1 MKQKL
6 VLSAL
11 FVLLVS
17 GCTKIRDMFYINKPG
32 QMHISQLQSTGF
44 KIVAYLPK
52 YTSTLADHINAFD
65 FSKVTHL
72 NIAFFNPDVNGNFP
86 ASQGTGLDTIVSKAH
101 LNNVKVLL
109 SLGGGSNQSQY
120 ANLLTASN
128 RAAFITKVVNLVSLY
143 NVDGI
148 DVDLE
153 GDNIDEN
160 YEAFITGLSAQLKPN
175 GKLLTAAV
183 AWWTRDRV
191 TDSCLAAFDFINVMA
206 YDKAGDEHSPFS
218 YAKQHVDYW
227 KGQRGMAADK
237 VVVGVPFYG
246 LYTLSGNLQSIKY
259 SELVAQ
265 YPGAENKDTV
275 RRTDGVVI
283 NYNGI
288 PTIQNKTA
296 YAQQEAGGI
305 MFWQVLQDAT
315 GSLSLLN
322 AIHNKINSNTG
333 WENPY
338 ITWRFDLSAP
348 SSATYSDST
357 AVKSSISIKGTPG
370 FLPAPPY
377 GYGRVFLPAN
387 CGGYY
392 ELQPGTNPPGLK
404 TAASAT
410 NTPAKF
416 SWYNID
422 EAKTVASLTF
432 NLQLNAALTN
442 GQLIIPFGYS
452 TTASSTF
459 NNTNQL
465 TSVNT
470 PGVFGTI
477 RLDFYGG
484 NFATLSYRNAT
495 YGYTTINNTVFN
507 KTGSYKIELYCN
519 NNSSGRNYLKNG
531 STYAL
536 PQQTYH
542 LWVNDVLIQ
551 GAAGLTNFP
560 ATGELLALSTINS
573 FSFNASGNTGTPG
586 TTPPTSANSLLATLS
601 AIAISFDLQN

>member
-6 VLSAL
+6 VVSIIL
-11 FVLLVS
+11 VLLIS
-17 GCTKIRDMFYINKPG
+17 GCTKIRYMLNTGKTG
-32 QMHISQLQSTGF
+32 HMSTQLLEETGF

-120 ANLLTASN
+120 ANLLIPAN
-128 RAAFITKVVNLVSLY
+128 RAAFITKVVALVSQY

-153 GDNIDEN
+153 GDNMDEN

-191 TDSCLAAFDFINVMA
+191 TDSCLTAFDFINVMA
-206 YDKAGDEHSPFS
+206 YDKAGEEHSPYS
-218 YAKQHVDYW
+218 YAKQHVEYW
-227 KGQRGMAADK
+227 KGQRGLAASK

-246 LYTLSGNLQSIKY
+246 LYTLSGNLQSMKF
-259 SELVAQ
+259 SEITAL

-275 RRTDGVVI
+275 RRSDGNVV

-305 MFWQVLQDAT
+305 MFWQVLQDAS

-322 AIHNKINSNTG
+322 AIHDKINTSTG
-333 WENPY
+333 WEHPY
-338 ITWRFDLSAP
+338 ITWKFDLSSPAA
-348 SSATYSDST
+348 ATFTDST
-357 AVKSSISIKGTPG
+357 AAKASVSVKGTPG

-377 GYGRVFLPAN
+377 GYGRVFLPAT
-387 CGGYY
+387 CGGYF
-392 ELQPGTNPPGLK
+392 ELQPSANPASLK
-404 TAASAT
+404 IASSST
-410 NTPAKF
+410 NTPAKL

-422 EAKTVASLTF
+422 EAKPLAALTF
-432 NLQLNAALTN
+432 NLNLNAALTN

-452 TTASSTF
+452 TTSSSVF

-465 TSVNT
+465 TSVST
-470 PGVFGTI
+470 PGVFAAI

-484 NFATLSYRNAT
+484 NFATLSYRNSIF
-495 YGYTTINNTVFN
+495 GYTTINNTVFN
-507 KTGSYKIELYCN
+507 KTGNYKIELYCN
-519 NNSSGRNYLKNG
+519 NSSAGENYTKG
-531 STYAL
+531 ATTYAL
-536 PQQTYH
+536 PAQTYN

-551 GAAGLTNFP
+551 GASSLTNFP
-560 ATGELLALSTINS
+560 ATEELATLSTINS

-586 TTPPTSANSLLATLS
+586 TTPPTSANSLLATLNN
-601 AIAISFDLQN
+601 IFISFDLKN

>member
-6 VLSAL
+6 VVSTLL
-11 FVLLVS
+11 VLLIS
-17 GCTKIRDMFYINKPG
+17 GCTKIRYMLNAGKPA
-32 QMHISQLQSTGF
+32 HISTLQLDETGF

-120 ANLLTASN
+120 ANLLTSTN
-128 RAAFITKVVNLVSLY
+128 RAAFITKVVNLVSQY
-143 NVDGI
+143 HVDGI

-206 YDKAGDEHSPFS
+206 YDKAGDEHSPYS
-218 YAKQHVDYW
+218 YAKQHVEYW
-227 KGQRGMAADK
+227 KGQRGLAAAK
-237 VVVGVPFYG
+237 IVVGVPFYG
-246 LYTLSGNLQSIKY
+246 LYTLSGNLQSMKY
-259 SELVAQ
+259 SEITAQ
-265 YPGAENKDTV
+265 YPGSENKDTV
-275 RRTDGVVI
+275 RRPDGAIV

-322 AIHNKINSNTG
+322 AIHDKINSSTG
-333 WENPY
+333 WEHPY
-338 ITWRFDLSAP
+338 ITWKFDLSAP
-348 SSATYSDST
+348 ASATFADST
-357 AVKSSISIKGTPG
+357 AAKASVSVKGTPG

-377 GYGRVFLPAN
+377 GYGRVFLPAT
-387 CGGYY
+387 CGGYFQ
-392 ELQPGTNPPGLK
+392 LQPGASPPSLK
-404 TAASAT
+404 IAASST
-410 NTPAKF
+410 NTPAKL

-422 EAKTVASLTF
+422 EAKPLAALTF
-432 NLQLNAALTN
+432 NLNLNAALTN

-452 TTASSTF
+452 TTSSSTF

-465 TSVNT
+465 TSVST
-470 PGVFGTI
+470 PGVFAAI

-495 YGYTTINNTVFN
+495 FGYTTINNTVFN
-507 KTGSYKIELYCN
+507 KTGNYKIELYCN
-519 NNSSGRNYLKNG
+519 NSSAGENYTKG
-531 STYAL
+531 ASTYAL
-536 PQQTYH
+536 PAQTYN
-542 LWVNDVLIQ
+542 LWVNDALIQ
-551 GAAGLTNFP
+551 GASSLTNFP
-560 ATGELLALSTINS
+560 ATGELATLSTINS

-586 TTPPTSANSLLATLS
+586 TTPPTSANSLLATLNN
-601 AIAISFDLQN
+601 IFISFDLKN

>member
-6 VLSAL
+6 VVSTL
-11 FVLLVS
+11 FVLLIS
-17 GCTKIRDMFYINKPG
+17 GCTKIRYMLNTGKTG
-32 QMHISQLQSTGF
+32 HMSTLQLEETGF

-120 ANLLTASN
+120 ASLLTAAN
-128 RAAFITKVVNLVSLY
+128 RAAFITKVVNLVSQY

-206 YDKAGDEHSPFS
+206 YDKSGDEHSPYS
-218 YAKQHVDYW
+218 YAKQHVEYW
-227 KGQRGMAADK
+227 KGQRGLTANK
-237 VVVGVPFYG
+237 IVVGVPFYG
-246 LYTLSGNLQSIKY
+246 LYTLSGNLQSLKF
-259 SELVAQ
+259 SEITAQ
-265 YPGAENKDTV
+265 YPGSENKDTV
-275 RRTDGVVI
+275 RRSDGIVI

-305 MFWQVLQDAT
+305 MFWQVLQDAS

-322 AIHNKINSNTG
+322 AIHNKISSSTG
-333 WENPY
+333 WEHPY
-338 ITWRFDLSAP
+338 ITWKFDLGAPASATFTD
-348 SSATYSDST
+348 SSAAKASVS
-357 AVKSSISIKGTPG
+357 VKGTPG

-377 GYGRVFLPAN
+377 GYGRVFLPATS
-387 CGGYY
+387 GGSF
-392 ELQPGTNPPGLK
+392 ELQPGANPPSLK
-404 TAASAT
+404 VAASST
-410 NTPAKF
+410 NTPGKF

-422 EAKTVASLTF
+422 EAKPIAALTF
-432 NLQLNAALTN
+432 NLNLNAALTN

-452 TTASSTF
+452 TTSSTVF

-470 PGVFGTI
+470 PGVFAAI

-495 YGYTTINNTVFN
+495 FGYTTINNTVFN

-519 NNSSGRNYLKNG
+519 NSSAGENYKKG
-531 STYAL
+531 ATTYAL
-536 PQQTYH
+536 PPQTYN
-542 LWVNDVLIQ
+542 LWINDVLIT
-551 GAAGLTNFP
+551 GASSLTNFP
-560 ATGELLALSTINS
+560 ATGELATLSTINS

-586 TTPPTSANSLLATLS
+586 TTPPTSANSLLATLNN
-601 AIAISFDLQN
+601 IFISFDLRN

>member
-6 VLSAL
+6 VVSAL
-11 FVLLVS
+11 LVLLIS
-17 GCTKIRDMFYINKPG
+17 GCTKIRYMLNAGKTAH
-32 QMHISQLQSTGF
+32 MSTLQLEETGF

-120 ANLLTASN
+120 ANLLTSAN
-128 RAAFITKVVNLVSLY
+128 RAAFITKVVNLVSQY

-191 TDSCLAAFDFINVMA
+191 TDSCLAVFDFINVMA
-206 YDKAGDEHSPFS
+206 YDKAGDEHSPYS
-218 YAKQHVDYW
+218 YAKQHVEYW
-227 KGQRGMAADK
+227 KGQRGLAAAK
-237 VVVGVPFYG
+237 IVVGVPFYG
-246 LYTLSGNLQSIKY
+246 LYTLSGNLQSMKY
-259 SELVAQ
+259 SEITAQ

-275 RRTDGVVI
+275 RRPDGAIV

-322 AIHNKINSNTG
+322 AIHDKINSSTG
-333 WENPY
+333 WEHPY
-338 ITWRFDLSAP
+338 ITWKFDLTAP
-348 SSATYSDST
+348 ASATFADST
-357 AVKSSISIKGTPG
+357 AAKASVSVKGTPG

-377 GYGRVFLPAN
+377 GYGRVFLPAT
-387 CGGYY
+387 CGGYFQ
-392 ELQPGTNPPGLK
+392 LQPGASPPSLK
-404 TAASAT
+404 VAASST
-410 NTPAKF
+410 NTPAKL

-422 EAKTVASLTF
+422 EAKPLAALTF
-432 NLQLNAALTN
+432 NLNLNAALTN

-452 TTASSTF
+452 TTSSSTF

-465 TSVNT
+465 TSVST
-470 PGVFGTI
+470 PGVFAAI

-507 KTGSYKIELYCN
+507 KTGNYKIELYCN
-519 NNSSGRNYLKNG
+519 NSSAGENYTKG
-531 STYAL
+531 ASTYAL
-536 PQQTYH
+536 PAQTYN

-551 GAAGLTNFP
+551 GASSLTNFP
-560 ATGELLALSTINS
+560 ATGELATLSTINS

-601 AIAISFDLQN
+601 NIFISFDLKN